1 LLSLL
6 NWCREQVL
14 MRMRGIAI
22 FITFIMLLSGCF
34 SSPTADERIE
44 EWGEGQQDPM
54 DIYVFV
60 SNDESNSRYKFESCP
75 WRADYLAADE
85 IISGE
90 AVFARPLSGFDENG
104 ELNLVEPTNAE
115 GEIDFEG
122 GIAIMNI
129 DDAAAK
135 SYSDHRDDTMS
146 VSTSWMLPSERN
158 ASALIWGFHGYYDLH
173 SCDDIIFQFD
183 ENFKPDSAQFVDIPL
198 IIINPDD
205 MKLLIGSIIL
215 EIQIGPKGFVPI
227 QNSSNTFQSESL
239 VNHESLGT
247 KIVSN
252 WVSEHEDCLTEAGAW
267 VNSTSEDSDANG
279 VYSPGETTTI
289 IQCDNYA
296 PTGVWVTSVLTSSE
310 SGMLF
315 GFNCLSR
322 SASWDVTEIVY
333 SNGTID
339 YQYSDAKCDGA
350 TVADMDDY
358 LISIFCTS
366 PLATGTLEAQVQMG
380 QYSIRECVTSGLV
393 GELSAVLPQIQVD
406 YLSPGDSVQC
416 PSGGLLMTTWAD
428 TDMNGN
434 IDSSELLSRRTI
446 CNGSDGLDGQN
457 GIDSPILLTQT
468 VEAAEGACSAGGLEL
483 LLGRDWNDDT
493 QLSSSEIEHSFV
505 VCNGLDGE
513 DGVSSMINLTSYNY
527 SECDGI
533 YVRIL
538 NGLDL
543 NEDQN
548 LSLTETLASNHI
560 CLPSHQTNTNS
571 TFIKEIV
578 TPNAVCL
585 NGGVRAYIWIDENY
599 NSITEDDEIFME
611 VYDCA
616 EDETVV
622 VCSDSDGDCIADE
635 FDDSEGSNDSES
647 SVDTDWDGVPNDEDQ
662 CEGHPDYEDINKNGT
677 PDGCDDDY

>member
-1 LLSLL
+1 MGI
-6 NWCREQVL
+6 RV
-14 MRMRGIAI
+14 IAI
-22 FITFIMLLSGCF
+22 VIVLILLGYYF
-34 SSPTADERIE
+34 TPTGEEQIE
-44 EWGEGQQDPM
+44 KWGEGQQDPM

-75 WRADYLAADE
+75 WRGDYLAADE
-85 IISGE
+85 IIRGK
-90 AVFARPLSGFDENG
+90 AVFARPMSGFEEDG
-104 ELNLVEPTNAE
+104 ELNLVEPTDFD
-115 GEIDFEG
+115 GE
-122 GIAIMNI
+122 IAIMNT
-129 DDAAAK
+129 DDAARK
-135 SYSDHRDDTMS
+135 SHDDNRNGALP
-146 VSTSWMLPSERN
+146 VSTTWMLPSERN
-158 ASALIWGFHGYYDLH
+158 ASALLWSFYGLANVH
-173 SCDDIIFQFD
+173 SCDDIVLAFD
-183 ENFKPDSAQFVDIPL
+183 ADFKPYSAQFIDIPL
-198 IIINPDD
+198 VVIDPDD
-205 MKLLIGSIIL
+205 MKFLIGSTIL
-215 EIQIGPKGFVPI
+215 EIQIGPKGFIPI
-227 QNSSNTFQSESL
+227 SSSPNTVESD
-239 VNHESLGT
+239 SLGK

-252 WVSEHEDCLTEAGAW
+252 WVGEHEDCLTQAGAW
-267 VNSTSEDSDANG
+267 INSTSEDSDANG
-279 VYSPGETTTI
+279 VYSPSETTTNI
-289 IQCDNYA
+289 LCDNYA
-296 PTGVWVTSVLTSSE
+296 PTGVWVTSVLTYSE
-310 SGMLF
+310 SGMLS
-315 GFNCLSR
+315 GFNCLSG
-322 SASWDVTEIVY
+322 SASWDVTEIHY
-333 SNGTID
+333 SNDTID
-339 YQYSDAKCDGA
+339 HQYRTPRCDGA
-350 TVADMDDY
+350 TVDDMDAH
-358 LISIFCTS
+358 LITIFCTS
-366 PLATGTLEAQVQMG
+366 SLATGTLEEQVQMG
-380 QYSIRECVTSGLV
+380 QYSIRECITSGLV
-393 GELSAVLPQIQVD
+393 EELSAVLPQIQVD

-493 QLSSSEIEHSFV
+493 QLSNSEIEHSFV

-513 DGVSSMINLTSYNY
+513 DGGDGISSMINLTSYNY

-548 LSLTETLASNHI
+548 LSLSETLASNHI

-616 EDETVV
+616 EDETVI

-647 SVDTDWDGVPNDEDQ
+647 LVDTDWDGVPNDEDQ
-662 CEGHPDYEDINKNGT
+662 CEGHPDYEDINKNLI

>member
-1 LLSLL
+1 M
-6 NWCREQVL
+6 L

-129 DDAAAK
+129 DDAAHK
-135 SYSDHRDDTMS
+135 SYDDNRNGDFM
-146 VSTSWMLPSERN
+146 VSSSWLLPSENN
-158 ASALIWGFHGYYDLH
+158 ASALLWSWHGFKNLH
-173 SCDDIIFQFD
+173 SCDDIIHLFD
-183 ENFKPDSAQFVDIPL
+183 NDFNPDTAQFVDIPL
-198 IIINPDD
+198 VVIDPDD

-267 VNSTSEDSDANG
+267 VNSTFEDSDANG
-279 VYSPGETTTI
+279 VYSPGETTTS

-339 YQYSDAKCDGA
+339 YQYRDAKCDGA

-393 GELSAVLPQIQVD
+393 EELSAVLPQIQVD

-662 CEGHPDYEDINKNGT
+662 CEGHPDYEDINKDGT